1 MKVSF
6 DNGRIVT
13 DGYLHEEVPF
23 DVSANQLS
31 VCFDGKGGIPKY
43 LSVRDG
49 KNYSWRSMFVLY
61 QNGERVGAY
70 TKKRVRMAGRIQEI
84 ILYGDGYRVEL
95 KQFITK
101 TDSAV
106 FVEASFFADTP
117 TTFTMLWGIGDN
129 HEDWLVPAFACNDPY
144 KLEKE
149 NMFFEFEVHVCGEK
163 RIPFVMSYEE
173 GQAYCE
179 RLLSSFAET
188 AESVRKEIDDVVI
201 PASAQTEEEKALYLS
216 ALFCCL
222 ENYKECGGLKG
233 FVAGCR
239 YLKPLRTYYRDSYWT
254 VLSTYAYDISL
265 VKNQIC
271 TLAHGIDKDGSCPS
285 AVKQDF
291 SAFWGGHYDS
301 PSFFVMMTYDYV
313 NHSGDVAF
321 LQEEIN
327 GKSILDLCALV
338 VQKQMERTDE
348 TGLLYKEGPFNKLD
362 WADEVNRNGYVT
374 YDEALYYR
382 ALTCMEKLCR
392 ACGRDGSLYAQTAEK
407 VKAAVNRLLWDEEK
421 GYYVNYVDG
430 EFTEDNLSVDTVLVY
445 LFGIAE
451 GERAERMLSAMEQM
465 LETKNNHLQQAG
477 DYGVMCVYPFYK
489 RISAAYFKTSQDYE
503 YHNGG
508 NWPYWS
514 AMYAYAKYLAG
525 REYRYP
531 LESWFSYNL
540 ERGIYTPVEYF
551 SPCRKSGST
560 LQAWSGAAAFVFDF
574 IGKPSF
580 FAPKHLK

>member
-6 DNGRIVT
+6 ENGRIVT

-23 DVSANQLS
+23 DVSANRLS
-31 VCFDGKGGIPKY
+31 VCFDGKGGISKY

-61 QNGERVGAY
+61 KNGERVGAY

-101 TDSAV
+101 ADSAV

-129 HEDWLVPAFACNDPY
+129 HENWLVPAFACNAPY

-149 NMFFEFEVHVCGEK
+149 NMFFELEVDVCGEK
-163 RIPFVMSYEE
+163 RIPFVTSYEE
-173 GQAYCE
+173 GQAYCDS
-179 RLLSSFAET
+179 LLSSFAEI
-188 AESVRKEIDDVVI
+188 AEATRKEIDDVAI

-254 VLSTYAYDISL
+254 VLSTYAYNISL
-265 VKNQIC
+265 VKNQIR

-321 LQEEIN
+321 LQEEVN
-327 GKSILDLCALV
+327 GKSVLDLCALV

-451 GERAERMLSAMEQM
+451 GERAERMLNAMEQM

-489 RISAAYFKTSQDYE
+489 RISAAYFKSSQDYE